1 VNVRASGDGTVDY
14 QEFCNLMKEMVAKA
28 AVMEKQIREA
38 FGAIDT
44 NGDGQISS
52 SEIVKAMAAQGRKLS
67 TEEADEIIGSIDKD
81 GDKTISYD
89 GRWRIG
95 CDGQHIRLASRTPGF
110 NITSGQAWHIWC
122 KHLAVVYPS

>member
-1 VNVRASGDGTVDY
+1 
-14 QEFCNLMKEMVAKA
+14 MKEMVAKA
-28 AVMEKQIREA
+28 AVMERQIREA

-52 SEIVKAMAAQGRKLS
+52 SEIMKAMADQGRKLS
-67 TEEADEIIGSIDKD
+67 KEEADEIIGSIDKD

-95 CDGQHIRLASRTPGF
+95 CDG
-110 NITSGQAWHIWC
+110 
-122 KHLAVVYPS
+122 